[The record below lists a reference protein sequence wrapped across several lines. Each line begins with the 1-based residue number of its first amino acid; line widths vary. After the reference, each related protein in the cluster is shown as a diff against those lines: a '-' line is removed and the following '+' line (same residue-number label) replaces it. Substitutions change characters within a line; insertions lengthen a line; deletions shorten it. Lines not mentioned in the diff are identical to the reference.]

1 MLRNCLINSLLQ
13 ISDILEVTHK
23 LPEDQA
29 TEFYVGTNAGKHVRH
44 VLDHV
49 LTFIPSIK
57 TGTLDYN
64 RRNRDSD
71 VETNWQAAQTQL
83 KDILKTLK
91 TLDINDKA
99 LEVISEIDT
108 CSTENDTFTS
118 NVPREV
124 LYLINHTM
132 HHAAYIKLLA
142 KNCGVDLPDNIGIA
156 PATASH
162 IRKMG

>member
-13 ISDILEVTHK
+13 ITDILTATQN
-23 LPEDQA
+23 LPKDKA
-29 TEFYVGTNAGKHVRH
+29 TDFYITSNAGKHVRH
-44 VLDHV
+44 VLDHI
-49 LTFIPSIK
+49 LTFIPSIE
-57 TGTLDYN
+57 TGVLDYN

-83 KDILKTLK
+83 EDILKTLN
-91 TLDINDKA
+91 TLEINDTK
-99 LEVISEIDT
+99 LDVISEIDT
-108 CSTENDTFTS
+108 CSTKNDRFTS

-142 KNCGVDLPDNIGIA
+142 KNCGVDLPDNIGVA
-156 PATASH
+156 PATATH
-162 IRKMG
+162 IRKTR